1 LVGEGAD
8 SLVFFSLAFYGVIPI
23 DDLLMLIMT
32 QAAMKTGYE
41 IIILPLTNFV
51 VRKIK
56 KLEGTDV
63 YDEDVSY
70 NPFKLGE
77 L

>member
-1 LVGEGAD
+1 M
-8 SLVFFSLAFYGVIPI
+8 
-23 DDLLMLIMT
+23 LMMT
-32 QAAMKTGYE
+32 QAGMKTGYE

-70 NPFKLGE
+70 NPFKFGE